1 MRLSNKLVHEL
12 QPLGR
17 NQTFEDDSIPYL
29 LITVYPNGKKLWFFR
44 HQTSIGD
51 TLISLGAFSKVD
63 VSYARKKAK
72 ALIKCTDGGG
82 QNNGLLERE
91 KSYIFRVKRQ
101 VSLSKMI
108 KQRDDRQFRPN
119 PMFQPKQKLANQ
131 GFDVKRAAQEKSAY
145 QNKQRQREEIYAAWE
160 RYETS
165 RDISHLLPLLRE
177 GYFSQQ
183 PMPIGMSETIADLLE
198 KHIPANG
205 GSQLNTEADDNHIF
219 MTYWRHTEFQTG
231 VAPLLLDAN
240 ALDECAAFM
249 EAIGR
254 GLSLDTI
261 RSRVKGGYQ
270 NWRKYNSQK
279 LKNSARILKSLM
291 SVEDNPEEDPGQ
303 S

>member
-91 KSYIFRVKRQ
+91 KSHIFRVKRQ

-119 PMFQPKQKLANQ
+119 PMFQPKQKLTNQ

-205 GSQLNTEADDNHIF
+205 GSQLNKEADDNHIF

-254 GLSLDTI
+254 GLSFDTI

-270 NWRKYNSQK
+270 NWRKHNSQK